1 MLSKYRKER
10 KNASAKVIQK
20 KVAEAKREAKKA
32 KKVVPVQEGLP
43 DSNTEQ
49 KQKSEQVVSS
59 DSDSEVSDSSDS
71 EYEEILISNLPKKN
85 QDVQNRSERSQIT
98 PSNHSNHFTEPEKSK
113 PIDIPKRK
121 SKKIV
126 IKKYYNYKPK
136 SERNRIAVSDVSE
149 GIRKHQE
156 PKLNYLGF
164 NTNNNSINN
173 DTRNHI
179 TNRIFNW

>member
-98 PSNHSNHFTEPEKSK
+98 PSNHSNHFQTSDTRTEKK
-113 PIDIPKRK
+113 K